1 MKNVELDWI
10 RKNKIPK
17 DEQKM
22 SYKIM
27 KINEIKYKSRI
38 LIKRNKED
46 NVY

>member
-1 MKNVELDWI
+1 MKNVKLDWI
-10 RKNKIPK
+10 RKNKILK

-22 SYKIM
+22 SCKIM

-38 LIKRNKED
+38 LIQRNKED